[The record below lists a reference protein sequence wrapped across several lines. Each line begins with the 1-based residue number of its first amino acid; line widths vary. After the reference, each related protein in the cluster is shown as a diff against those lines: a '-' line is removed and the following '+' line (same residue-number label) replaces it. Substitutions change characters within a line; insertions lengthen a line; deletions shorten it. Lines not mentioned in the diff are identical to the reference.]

1 MIEERMK
8 FLIEVGNK
16 LQFAKVYYRE
26 DWDVYYFDILGKQ
39 FGLMTKDVT
48 EDGII
53 TLKGHPETNEE
64 LRETYED
71 IVPGYYANKK
81 HWNSIKLNSTVISDS
96 EIEKMIQTSYQLVW
110 DKLPKKVRQE
120 AEKNSK

>member
-81 HWNSIKLNSTVISDS
+81 HWNSIKLNSTAISDS